1 MEEGEVRDIQR
12 TGRILQ
18 ATVGF
23 EDEGGRMQRLESSLQ
38 EPGVMPAASQQ
49 GNADLRFTTMR
60 KRILPTNEMSLE
72 GDSSPKPPQSAWLT
86 P

>member
-38 EPGVMPAASQQ
+38 EPGVMPAVSQQ
-49 GNADLRFTTMR
+49 GNADLRFTSKEMR
-60 KRILPTNEMSLE
+60 TSDLQPRGRGSCQQTK
-72 GDSSPKPPQSAWLT
+72 
-86 P
+86 